1 MSTSETL
8 QQWTTTNPGN
18 ANSDSAI
25 ASSDTQA
32 PNTVATNIRS
42 IMTALAKYR
51 LDENGGLTAGGT
63 ANALTVTSN
72 QVLQS
77 SQLTAGLAICIKA
90 ASANTSATVTFAP
103 DGLTAAAIKRADGSA
118 LAVGSIT
125 AGMFLALVYNS
136 GTSEWWCANL
146 PPLAGVTDGSN
157 APAGQIGELLTA
169 TASGIALTSTV
180 AANVVTLALT
190 AGDWNVWAGVT
201 LVAAGGNTL
210 SIAAFGLNTVSATLG
225 AAGTTNDFVAAAAQ
239 FTTYNLPP
247 PMQRIS
253 ISAGANVYLVAR
265 STFSGGGS
273 TTAGG
278 TIWARRVR

>member
-25 ASSDTQA
+25 SSSDTQA

-51 LDENGGLTAGGT
+51 LDGNGGLTAGGT
-63 ANALTVTSN
+63 ADALTVTSN

-77 SQLTAGLAICIKA
+77 SQLTAGLALLVAA

-125 AGMFLALVYNS
+125 AGMKLCLVYNS
-136 GTSEWWCANL
+136 GTSEWWCANIL
-146 PPLAGVTDGSN
+146 PTGPGLASFSATMSAVQTGIVSVTDTKILYDTSVFDVGSHFSSN
-157 APAGQIGELLTA
+157 TWTPPAGTCL
-169 TASGIALTSTV
+169 
-180 AANVVTLALT
+180 
-190 AGDWNVWAGVT
+190 
-201 LVAAGGNTL
+201 
-210 SIAAFGLNTVSATLG
+210 
-225 AAGTTNDFVAAAAQ
+225 
-239 FTTYNLPP
+239 
-247 PMQRIS
+247 
-253 ISAGANVYLVAR
+253 ISAGWTTSSGNITGIQQIKIFKNGSNYKSRYASLNNSTNCAAEITIIDQCNGTDTYAVYANIQ
-265 STFSGGGS
+265 TTSGTVSLGGS
-273 TTAGG
+273 NQATYFMGSML
-278 TIWARRVR
+278 